1 MAKNKPEGYLTAKE
15 SRKISRENR
24 RITNQ
29 FEKERKRKNVPE
41 SEYVTTMH
49 DPDNAVEFDNLHTY
63 FFTDAG
69 TVKSVDGVTF
79 EVPVGKTVGV
89 VGESGCGKSTLAKML
104 VGLLSKSSGEIFYKD
119 RSIEAFFYNPSVLQM
134 IFQDPFSSLNPRR
147 KVGKT
152 IGEALAVNQKSL
164 SRQEVQR
171 AVEDIL
177 QEVGLEKEY
186 YHRYPHEFSGGQRQR
201 IAIARAIITHPEIL
215 VCDEAVSALDA
226 SHQAQVLNLLL
237 DLKEKYSLS
246 YLFISHNLQVIS
258 FMCDEI
264 LVMYAGEIVE
274 QAPRAVLFENPLH
287 PYTKA
292 LIASAPYI
300 GKEKQ
305 DIVLQG
311 EMPGLMQRQ
320 QGCSFAVRCPYAKP
334 LCQSEK
340 PRLMGDNEH
349 KIACHFFQKEK

>member
-1 MAKNKPEGYLTAKE
+1 MNIL
-15 SRKISRENR
+15 
-24 RITNQ
+24 
-29 FEKERKRKNVPE
+29 
-41 SEYVTTMH
+41 
-49 DPDNAVEFDNLHTY
+49 
-63 FFTDAG
+63 
-69 TVKSVDGVTF
+69 TVKNLSKSF
-79 EVPVGKTVGV
+79 SIKTGLTTKEDFYAVQNVSFQLRKGTCLGL

-104 VGLLSKSSGEIFYKD
+104 VGLLPKSSGEIFYKD

-264 LVMYAGEIVE
+264 MVMYAGEIVE

-287 PYTKA
+287 PYTKV

-320 QGCSFAVRCPYAKP
+320 QGCSFAVRCPYAAA

-340 PRLMGDNEH
+340 PQLMGDNEH
-349 KIACHFFQKEK
+349 KIACHLFQKEK